1 MCVMR
6 RCTSGFTLIEVLV
19 ALVLL
24 ALFAFAGYR
33 ALNGVLQAESHA
45 RGELERWQKLA
56 RVFARIEADMQEAVQ
71 VPPSPAQPP
80 ATFVA
85 ERTGSG
91 EVVFRVH
98 RLAGEAGGNGLQQV
112 AYRFAS
118 GKLHRDVTRLGL
130 VQVAEGGG
138 SARPLLDGIE
148 QAGFRYLDSAGNWRP
163 DWAAPGE
170 LPRAVEVVV
179 AWPDGTALRRVF
191 RTQ

>member
-1 MCVMR
+1 MGR
-6 RCTSGFTLIEVLV
+6 RTSGFTLLEVLV

-24 ALFAFAGYR
+24 ALFALSGYR

-56 RVFARIEADMQEAVQ
+56 RVFSRIEADLQEAVQ
-71 VPPSPAQPP
+71 VPPAPGQPP

-91 EVVFRVH
+91 EAAFRLH
-98 RLAGEAGGNGLQQV
+98 RLAGEASGAGLQQV
-112 AYRFAS
+112 GYRFAARQ
-118 GKLHRDVTRLGL
+118 LHRSVTGL
-130 VQVAEGGG
+130 DFVAAVEGG
-138 SARPLLDGIE
+138 SLAPPLLEGLE
-148 QAGFRYLDSAGNWRP
+148 RVSFRYLDSAGSWRP

-170 LPRAVEVVV
+170 LPRAVEFVL